1 MEEQQFKRSL
11 IFIIF
16 IIFILW
22 FFIFSQMEMKGG
34 NGIELVS
41 VP

>member
-11 IFIIF
+11 IF